1 VVNLKKKKYW
11 NKPFPEKIAK
21 RVSRIPTMELT
32 VWADQS
38 LYELG
43 RLLSA
48 YERAR
53 TPEAVKEL
61 VIGAEAFHAVVEE
74 LNKRTNTTL

>member
-1 VVNLKKKKYW
+1 MVKFRKKQW

-21 RVSRIPTMELT
+21 RVARIPTSDLT
-32 VWADQS
+32 IWAGQT

-43 RLLSA
+43 RLLSI
-48 YERAR
+48 YERSH

-61 VIGAEAFHAVVEE
+61 VTSTEALHAVIEE

>member
-1 VVNLKKKKYW
+1 MVSFKKKRYW

-21 RVSRIPTMELT
+21 RVARISTMELT

-43 RLLSA
+43 RLLSI
-48 YERAR
+48 YERVR

-61 VIGAEAFHAVVEE
+61 VTGAEALHAIVEE
-74 LNKRTNTTL
+74 LNKRTNSTL

>member
-1 VVNLKKKKYW
+1 MVSFKKKKYW

-21 RVSRIPTMELT
+21 RVARISSYELT
-32 VWADQS
+32 TWADQS

-43 RLLSA
+43 RLLSI
-48 YERAR
+48 YERVR
-53 TPEAVKEL
+53 TPEAMKEL
-61 VIGAEAFHAVVEE
+61 ITGVEALHAVIEE

>member
-1 VVNLKKKKYW
+1 MVVFKKKYW

-21 RVSRIPTMELT
+21 RVARIPTAQLSI
-32 VWADQS
+32 WADQS

-43 RLLSA
+43 RLLGI
-48 YERAR
+48 YERVR
-53 TPEAVKEL
+53 TPEAIKEL
-61 VIGAEAFHAVVEE
+61 VTGVEALHAIIEE